1 MDPRSVRT
9 QHALQRAALELA
21 VERPL
26 DALTIGDIAERAGV
40 NRSSFY
46 QHYSD
51 KETLLADA
59 LDALD
64 ALVEEA
70 GASIQVTPEAME
82 DTPEGLVAYLAHVDE
97 HAALYRWA
105 VGAHGSAVVTARL
118 WERVEALVR
127 EHLAVSG
134 GDPRYAGIP
143 DDVVAA
149 GVAGSALGA
158 VRAWLDGEPRADV
171 VTAAGWIWRMLARPD
186 AAG

>member
-1 MDPRSVRT
+1 MDPRSQRT
-9 QHALQRAALELA
+9 QRALQQAALELA

-26 DALTIGDIAERAGV
+26 DAITIGDIAERAGV

-59 LDALD
+59 LDAL
-64 ALVEEA
+64 VEQA
-70 GASIQVTPEAME
+70 GASIEVTPEAME

-143 DDVVAA
+143 AEVVAA

-158 VRAWLDGEPRADV
+158 VRAWLDADPRADV
-171 VTAAGWIWRMLARPD
+171 ATAAGWIWRMLARPD
-186 AAG
+186 VAG